1 METTLTPMNP
11 ALTALVTS
19 VTARLPLGED
29 APPGA
34 FTHDGLAP
42 GRAMYQ
48 NTNERL
54 GIEFSVERVAFPHL
68 SAMDP
73 RIVRIAPARNNERHR
88 HAHESIFVV
97 LAGRGEV
104 LVGEIWSPVKSGDI
118 AFVPRWIFHQTRNTS
133 ESEEL
138 VLLAITDFGLTSACL
153 GDYDRRTR
161 LAANGDDALA
171 RGADG

>member
-1 METTLTPMNP
+1 MNVQIAPMTP
-11 ALTALVTS
+11 ALTALVAGVAS
-19 VTARLPLGED
+19 RVPLGED
-29 APPGA
+29 AAPGA

-42 GRAMYQ
+42 GRAMYRNQ
-48 NTNERL
+48 NERL
-54 GIEFSVERVAFPHL
+54 GIDFAVERVPFPHL
-68 SAMDP
+68 CAMDP

-104 LVGEIWSPVKSGDI
+104 LVGERWSVVKAGDI

-133 ESEEL
+133 EDEEL
-138 VLLAITDFGLTSACL
+138 VVLAITDFGLTSACL

-161 LAANGDDALA
+161 LAANGDDAVQ
-171 RGADG
+171 GSP